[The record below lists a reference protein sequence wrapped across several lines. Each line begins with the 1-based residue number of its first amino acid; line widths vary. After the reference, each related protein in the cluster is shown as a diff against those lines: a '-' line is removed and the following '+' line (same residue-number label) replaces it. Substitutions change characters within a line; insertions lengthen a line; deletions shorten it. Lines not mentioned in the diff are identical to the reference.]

1 MFFGGGDPFEHFAN
15 MHGGGGGGGR
25 GGRASGPVDN
35 EGFYKLLG
43 VEKDADENTIKKA
56 YRKLA
61 LKHHPDKGGDVEK
74 FKEISYAAEVLSD
87 PEKKQ
92 IYDRYGKEGLEE
104 GGGGGGGG
112 SAEDMFSQ
120 FFGGG
125 GRRGPRGPQKGEDI
139 THPLKVSLEDLY
151 NGKTV
156 KLAINRDK
164 MCSDCNG
171 KGGKDGAEKVCAEC
185 KGRGATVQLRQIGPG
200 MVQQIQSACSSCKGA
215 GKTMNE
221 KDKCKTCRGK
231 KVNKDRKIL
240 EVIVEKGMKNSQ
252 KIKFSGEADEAPDT
266 IPGDVVF
273 VLQEKEHDR
282 FKRKGA
288 DLVLTMNLSLSEA
301 LCGFTRTITHMDGR
315 VLRVDSKPG
324 SVVKPDAVK
333 MIQGEGMPY
342 HGSPFSKGR
351 LFVHFR
357 VDFPATVTPELCN
370 SLLAALPKAK
380 TVELSGEEEE
390 CNMSDVDLSQFGQ
403 DQGGHGSRSS
413 YDEDDDDERGGGG
426 QKVQCQNM

>member
-1 MFFGGGDPFEHFAN
+1 MFFGGDPFEHFAN
-15 MHGGGGGGGR
+15 MNGGGGGGGR
-25 GGRASGPVDN
+25 GPKGPVDN
-35 EGFYKLLG
+35 DGFYKLLG
-43 VEKDADENTIKKA
+43 VSKDADEATIKKA
-56 YRKLA
+56 YKKLA

-74 FKEISYAAEVLSD
+74 FKEISMAHEVLTD
-87 PEKKQ
+87 PEKRQ
-92 IYDRYGKEGLEE
+92 IYDKYGKEGLEE
-104 GGGGGGGG
+104 GGGGGGG

-139 THPLKVSLEDLY
+139 SHSLKVSLDDLY

-164 MCSDCNG
+164 LCPDCNG
-171 KGGKDGAEKVCAEC
+171 KGGKDGAEKACPEC
-185 KGRGATVQLRQIGPG
+185 NGRGAKVQLRQIGPG
-200 MVQQIQSACSSCKGA
+200 MVQQIQSACNACKGS
-215 GKTMNE
+215 GKTISE

-240 EVIVEKGMKNSQ
+240 EVNVEKGMKNGQ
-252 KIKFSGEADEAPDT
+252 KIKFTGEADEGPDT

-273 VLQEKEHDR
+273 VVQEREHDT

-288 DLVLTMNLSLSEA
+288 DLVTTMNISLAES
-301 LCGFTRTITHMDGR
+301 LCGFTRTITHLDGR
-315 VLRVDSKPG
+315 VLRIDSKPG
-324 SVVKPDAVK
+324 KVVKPDSVK

-357 VDFPATVTPELCN
+357 VDFPASVPPEMCTA
-370 SLLAALPKAK
+370 LLAALPKAK
-380 TVELSGEEEE
+380 AVELSGEEEE
-390 CNMSDVDLSQFGQ
+390 CTMSDVDLSQFGQ
-403 DQGGHGSRSS
+403 DQGGAYGKNQ
-413 YDEDDDDERGGGG
+413 YDEDDEDDPRGGG

>member
-15 MHGGGGGGGR
+15 MNGGGMR
-25 GGRASGPVDN
+25 GGRERGPVDN
-35 EGFYKLLG
+35 EGFYKILG
-43 VEKDADENTIKKA
+43 VEKSADESAIKKA

-61 LKHHPDKGGDVEK
+61 MKHHPDKGGDAEV
-74 FKEISYAAEVLSD
+74 FKEISTAHDVLTD
-87 PEKKQ
+87 PEKRS
-92 IYDRYGKEGLEE
+92 IYDKYGKEGLEE
-104 GGGGGGGG
+104 GGGGGS
-112 SAEDMFSQ
+112 SADDLMSQ

-125 GRRGPRGPQKGEDI
+125 RSRGPRGPQRGEDI
-139 THPLKVSLEDLY
+139 QHELKVSLEDLY

-164 MCSDCNG
+164 ICVDCGG
-171 KGGKDGAEKVCAEC
+171 KGGKEGCEKSCSDC
-185 KGRGATVQLRQIGPG
+185 QGRGVRVQLRQIGPG
-200 MVQQIQSACSSCKGA
+200 MVQQIQSACQRCKGS
-215 GKTMNE
+215 GKIMNE
-221 KDKCKTCRGK
+221 KDKCKTCNGK

-240 EVIVEKGMKNSQ
+240 EVNVEKGMKNGQ

-273 VLQEKEHDR
+273 VIKEREHDQ

-288 DLVLTMNLSLSEA
+288 DLVMTINLTLSES

-315 VLRVDSKPG
+315 VLRIDNEPG
-324 SVVKPDAVK
+324 KVVKPDAVK

-342 HGSPFSKGR
+342 HGNPFSKGR

-357 VDFPATVTPELCN
+357 VEFPKSVTKEMCSKLV
-370 SLLAALPKAK
+370 SALPAAEQ
-380 TVELSGEEEE
+380 VSLSGEEEE
-390 CNMSDVDLSQFGQ
+390 CNMTDVDLSQFGQ
-403 DQGGHGSRSS
+403 DQGGEYQRST
-413 YDEDDDDERGGGG
+413 YDEDDEDEMGGRG